1 MTTLPGRHGA
11 IAALMTLLA
20 ALPAAAA
27 AEDIP
32 LFLGPVLY
40 HRNGPW
46 LSRDTAAAY
55 PTGDYEGERLLLRG
69 DTLGVKLS
77 GGGAVILN
85 AVVQNDLLAY
95 DAHQADT
102 AALRL
107 LDNRRDSL
115 NGGLEAV
122 WRPSLADEL
131 RADVLADVADRYRSG
146 LAGIT
151 ASHTFSLA
159 GSYTQVIP
167 RLAWTWFG
175 AGYTRYYFG
184 ISPDESLR
192 TGLPAFRP
200 AAAARLDAGL
210 TVAQP
215 LSPDLVIFID
225 AVRKRFDAGI
235 GGSPLLARTS
245 YVESDIGILY
255 NVKKMF

>member
-1 MTTLPGRHGA
+1 MTPLPGRHGA
-11 IAALMTLLA
+11 ALMALLA
-20 ALPAAAA
+20 ALPVAAAA
-27 AEDIP
+27 ADDTP
-32 LFLGPVLY
+32 LFLGPALY

-46 LSRDTAAAY
+46 LSRDTTAAY

-77 GGGAVILN
+77 GGDAVIFN

-95 DAHQADT
+95 DAHLADT
-102 AALRL
+102 SALRL

-122 WRPSLADEL
+122 WRPTPADEL
-131 RADVLADVADRYRSG
+131 RADVLGDVADRYRSG
-146 LAGIT
+146 LAGVT

-192 TGLPAFRP
+192 SGLPVFRP
-200 AAAARLDAGL
+200 AAAARLDVGL

-225 AVRKRFDAGI
+225 AVRKRFDAAVGD
-235 GGSPLLARTS
+235 SPLLARTS
-245 YVESDIGILY
+245 YVEGDIGFLY